1 MYCHGWEESQ
11 YTPEARHS
19 SCQGHGLYAART
31 LCVFYYYNNKS
42 AYYNTFCIDHRPFR
56 DEMFCCEYN
65 ITIYQS
71 N

>member
-1 MYCHGWEESQ
+1 MYCYGWAESQ

-42 AYYNTFCIDHRPFR
+42 AYYNTLK
-56 DEMFCCEYN
+56 N
-65 ITIYQS
+65 
-71 N
+71 